1 MRFSVGSQAAHG
13 AESWPFGTGS
23 MEAKL
28 RPARAAVYSWGKI
41 DRCWDATHNLLLEL
55 QQARPS
61 YGSFYRP
68 VIDLGTWWTV
78 GHAPS
83 PIRKFLHS
91 KFLKSRV
98 SWYCIMGIQRRKK
111 EAASRSCL
119 FSSFLLPCNSRILV
133 SCKSLRTKHDESR
146 CDYSLNMRF
155 WCAPARFIR
164 GLPIWQYL
172 LQISYAVTGLSTAT
186 PGCCITAYES
196 IPRSFGSYRASA

>member
-91 KFLKSRV
+91 KFLKSRCFLV
-98 SWYCIMGIQRRKK
+98 LHHGYS
-111 EAASRSCL
+111 AAEKRGCL
-119 FSSFLLPCNSRILV
+119 QFVPVQQFLATVQFSN
-133 SCKSLRTKHDESR
+133 
-146 CDYSLNMRF
+146 
-155 WCAPARFIR
+155 
-164 GLPIWQYL
+164 
-172 LQISYAVTGLSTAT
+172 
-186 PGCCITAYES
+186 PG
-196 IPRSFGSYRASA
+196 FV